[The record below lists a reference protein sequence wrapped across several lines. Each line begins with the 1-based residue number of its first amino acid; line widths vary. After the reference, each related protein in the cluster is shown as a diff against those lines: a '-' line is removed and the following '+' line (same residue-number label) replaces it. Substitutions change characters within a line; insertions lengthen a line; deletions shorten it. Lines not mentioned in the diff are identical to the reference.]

1 MATKA
6 VRGRKPS
13 SNAGDPVAV
22 RDDAATPLEA
32 VVRALKL
39 AEQRGELTST
49 EIDWSVAR
57 LAGRVRRGN
66 PRLEGVNRPEDIL
79 RAAAEVFRRRGYN
92 HATIEEIAAELFLT
106 KAGVY
111 HYFSSKQ
118 EILEALC
125 ERAMASAEDAVK
137 RGMDQGGTPDERLSR
152 MFDEYLD
159 AIMHQAAFSVL
170 MRHLDEVSAPVLTE
184 LQRRRKEVEGMF
196 RKVLEEGIRA
206 GEFESTDSHVAVFG
220 MIGAANWIYA
230 WFTPDGRLSPE
241 EVRETLRTMIL
252 NGVRARGR
260 AAPR

>member
-13 SNAGDPVAV
+13 PNAGNPAAM

-32 VVRALKL
+32 VVRALKR

-111 HYFSSKQ
+111 HYFRSKQ

-159 AIMHQAAFSVL
+159 AIMHQAAF
-170 MRHLDEVSAPVLTE
+170 
-184 LQRRRKEVEGMF
+184 
-196 RKVLEEGIRA
+196 
-206 GEFESTDSHVAVFG
+206 
-220 MIGAANWIYA
+220 
-230 WFTPDGRLSPE
+230 
-241 EVRETLRTMIL
+241 
-252 NGVRARGR
+252 
-260 AAPR
+260 